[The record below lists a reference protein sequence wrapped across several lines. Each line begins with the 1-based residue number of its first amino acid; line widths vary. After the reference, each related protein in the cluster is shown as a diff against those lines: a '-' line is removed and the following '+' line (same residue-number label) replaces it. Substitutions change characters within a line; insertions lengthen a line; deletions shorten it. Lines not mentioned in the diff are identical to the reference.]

1 MILHKVGTDF
11 EVSVYGKS
19 MHANIQKVKSKKVIK
34 EYNFPKY

>member
-19 MHANIQKVKSKKVIK
+19 MHANIQKVIK